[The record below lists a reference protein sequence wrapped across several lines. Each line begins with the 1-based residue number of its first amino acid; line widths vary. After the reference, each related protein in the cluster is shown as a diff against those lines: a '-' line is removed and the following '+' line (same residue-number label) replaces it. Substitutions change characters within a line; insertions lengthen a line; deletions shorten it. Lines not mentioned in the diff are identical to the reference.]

1 MRPCAFDEN
10 SLSLARVNNDVKV
23 LATGALLYHHYV
35 SSHSLDLLCEVG
47 VDSPEV

>member
-10 SLSLARVNNDVKV
+10 GLSITRVNNEFKGI
-23 LATGALLYHHYV
+23 ATGALLYPHYV
-35 SSHSLDLLCEVG
+35 SSHSLNLLCEVG